1 MTEETRSL
9 PIAVFGDWHRHL
21 GMGLAAIRAAADAG
35 VTTLIHVGDFGVDWP
50 GAERGRYEKRLNALL
65 LERGMTLLVS
75 PGNHDNLSSINLLEV
90 QEDGLISWRSNIK
103 VLPKGGRT
111 VIDGLRVGGLGGAFS
126 VDKARRR
133 EGRDWWANEEPT
145 VAQAERLIAGGD
157 LDVLITHDVPAG
169 VPMKPGLDLSPEI
182 VAQADRTR
190 ILLRETVDRLYPR
203 HVFCGHWHQR
213 VISEIEHP
221 DGRVTR
227 VDVLASEQSK
237 AGNGVLVYPGEPPLR
252 IEPLLIRGI

>member
-1 MTEETRSL
+1 MSAEIGSA
-9 PIAVFGDWHRHL
+9 PWAVFGDWHGHL
-21 GMGLAAIRAAADAG
+21 GIGLAAIRSASDQG
-35 VTTLIHVGDFGVDWP
+35 VSTLLHVGDFGLDWP
-50 GAERGRYEKRLNALL
+50 GAERGRYEKKLNSLL
-65 LERGMTLLVS
+65 LERGAVLIVS
-75 PGNHDNLSSINLLEV
+75 PGNHDHLSAINLLDV

-111 VIDGLRVGGLGGAFS
+111 VISGLRVGGLGGALS

-182 VAQADRTR
+182 VAHADRTR
-190 ILLRETVDRLYPR
+190 VLLRETVDRLVPH

-213 VISEIEHP
+213 LISEIEHP

-227 VDVLASEQSK
+227 VDVLASEQAK

-252 IEPLLIRGI
+252 IESLFIRGI